1 VRRPARGFSLVEL
14 MIAVAITAFIG
25 AVVAGSYQQ
34 VDRAATL
41 VRDQSARAAAVR
53 LSLARMTRELSMAY
67 LSEHYDRARF
77 RDRPTLFKGQEDTVL
92 FTTMAH
98 VRRYQDTAESDQAV
112 VEYLLDRDPD
122 TGEEALYRREKLVI
136 DDETDRGG
144 RTDLVADH
152 VTRLSLRYWDRTRK
166 EWVREWSTRS
176 SERMNELPPRVKI
189 ELEVRQADGKPA
201 TYTTQARLAITTPLD
216 F

>member
-1 VRRPARGFSLVEL
+1 MRAPRGLSLVEL

-25 AVVAGSYQQ
+25 AVIAGSYQQ
-34 VDRAATL
+34 VDRAATI

-53 LSLARMTRELSMAY
+53 LSLSRMTRELSMAF
-67 LSEHYDRARF
+67 LSEHYDRDRF
-77 RDRPTLFKGQEDTVL
+77 RDRPTLFKGADDKVL

-112 VEYLLDRDPD
+112 VEYLLDRDPA
-122 TGEEALYRREKLVI
+122 TGEEALYRREKVVI
-136 DDETDRGG
+136 DDESDRGG
-144 RTDLVADH
+144 KQDLVADH
-152 VTRLSLRYWDRTRK
+152 VTRLTLRYWDRVRK

-176 SERMNELPPRVKI
+176 AERMNELPPRVKI
-189 ELEVRQADGKPA
+189 ELEVQQADGKRA
-201 TYTTQARLAITTPLD
+201 TFTTQARVALTAPLD

>member
-1 VRRPARGFSLVEL
+1 MRPRGLSLVEL
-14 MIAVAITAFIG
+14 MIAVSITAFIG
-25 AVVAGSYQQ
+25 AVIAGSYQQ

-53 LSLARMTRELSMAY
+53 LSLARMTRELSMAF

-77 RDRPTLFKGQEDTVL
+77 RDRPTLFKGDGDTVL

-112 VEYLLDRDPD
+112 VEYRLDRDPA
-122 TGEEALYRREKLVI
+122 TGEDALFRREKVVI
-136 DDETDRGG
+136 DDESDRGG
-144 RTDLVADH
+144 RDDLVADH
-152 VTRLSLRYWDRTRK
+152 VTKLTLRYWDRQRK

-176 SERMNELPPRVKI
+176 SEHMNELPLRVKI
-189 ELEVRQADGKPA
+189 ELEVKQADGKAA
-201 TYTTQARLAITTPLD
+201 TFATQARVALTTPLD

>member
-1 VRRPARGFSLVEL
+1 MRAPRGLSLVEL

-25 AVVAGSYQQ
+25 AVIAGSYQQ
-34 VDRAATL
+34 VDRAASL

-67 LSEHYDRARF
+67 LSEHYDRERF
-77 RDRPTLFKGQEDTVL
+77 RDRPTLFKGEDDKVL
-92 FTTMAH
+92 FTTMSH

-112 VEYLLDRDPD
+112 VEYLLDRDPG
-122 TGEEALYRREKLVI
+122 TGQEALFRREKVVI

-152 VTRLSLRYWDRTRK
+152 VSKLSLRYWDRGRK

-176 SERMNELPPRVKI
+176 SERMNELPTRVKI
-189 ELEVRQADGKPA
+189 ELEVTQADGKTA
-201 TYTTQARLAITTPLD
+201 TYTTQARVAITTPLE

>member
-1 VRRPARGFSLVEL
+1 VTRARGLSLVEL

-25 AVVAGSYQQ
+25 AVIAGSYQQ

-53 LSLARMTRELSMAY
+53 LSMARMTRELTMAF
-67 LSEHYDRARF
+67 LSEHYDRERF
-77 RDRPTLFKGQEDTVL
+77 RDRPTLFKGEDDKVL

-98 VRRYQDTAESDQAV
+98 VRRYQDTTESDQAV
-112 VEYLLDRDPD
+112 VEYQLDRDPA
-122 TGEEALYRREKLVI
+122 TGEEALFRREKLVI
-136 DDETDRGG
+136 DDESDRGG
-144 RTDLVADH
+144 RTDLVADY
-152 VTRLSLRYWDRTRK
+152 VTKLSLRYWDRRRK

-176 SERMNELPPRVKI
+176 SEHMNELPDRVKI
-189 ELEVRQADGKPA
+189 ELEVKQLDGKTA
-201 TYTTQARLAITTPLD
+201 TYTTQTRVAITTPLE

>member
-1 VRRPARGFSLVEL
+1 MRPRGLSLVEL
-14 MIAVAITAFIG
+14 MIAVSITAFIG
-25 AVVAGSYQQ
+25 AVIAGSYQQ

-41 VRDQSARAAAVR
+41 VRDQSSRAAAVR

-77 RDRPTLFKGQEDTVL
+77 RDRPTLFKGDGDTVL

-112 VEYLLDRDPD
+112 VEYRLDRDPA
-122 TGEEALYRREKLVI
+122 TGEDALFRREKVVI
-136 DDETDRGG
+136 DDESDRGG
-144 RTDLVADH
+144 RDDLVADH
-152 VTRLSLRYWDRTRK
+152 VTKLTLRYWDRQRK

-189 ELEVRQADGKPA
+189 ELEVKQADGKTA
-201 TYTTQARLAITTPLD
+201 TFATQARVALTAPLD

>member
-1 VRRPARGFSLVEL
+1 MTRPARGFSLVEV

-25 AVVAGSYQQ
+25 AVIAGSYQQ
-34 VDRAATL
+34 VDRASTL

-67 LSEHYDRARF
+67 VSEHYDRARF
-77 RDRPTLFKGQEDTVL
+77 RDRPTLFKGEDDKIL

-112 VEYLLDRDPD
+112 VEYLLDRDPA
-122 TGEEALYRREKLVI
+122 TGEEALFRREKVVI

-152 VTRLSLRYWDRTRK
+152 VTKLSLRYWDRTRK
-166 EWVREWSTRS
+166 EWVREWSTRRA
-176 SERMNELPPRVKI
+176 ERMNELPPRVKI
-189 ELEVRQADGKPA
+189 ELEVKQADGKTA
-201 TYTTQARLAITTPLD
+201 TFTTQARVAITAPLE

>member
-1 VRRPARGFSLVEL
+1 MRAPRGLSLVEL

-25 AVVAGSYQQ
+25 AVIGGSYQQ
-34 VDRAATL
+34 VDRAASI

-53 LSLARMTRELSMAY
+53 LSLSRMTRELSMAF

-77 RDRPTLFKGQEDTVL
+77 RDRPTLFKGEEDKVL

-112 VEYLLDRDPD
+112 VEYLLDRDPA
-122 TGEEALYRREKLVI
+122 TGEEALYRREKVVI
-136 DDETDRGG
+136 DDESDRGG
-144 RTDLVADH
+144 KKDLVADH
-152 VTRLSLRYWDRTRK
+152 VTKLSLRYWDRVRK

-176 SERMNELPPRVKI
+176 SERMNELPPRIKI
-189 ELEVRQADGKPA
+189 ELEVQQADGKRA
-201 TYTTQARLAITTPLD
+201 TFTTQTRVAITTPLD